1 MNSGDFSARAEASMS
16 QSDNLSTLGTDSP
29 FERIKQVDSDDNE
42 FWSARDLMIVLEYG
56 TWRKFKNVLIKA
68 QIACE
73 SSGYDPDDHMVQA
86 ARMVEIGSD
95 AKREVEDM
103 HLSRYAC
110 YLIVQN
116 ADPSKEVVALGQTY
130 FAVQTRRQEIS
141 DQEAMA
147 ELSEDQRRLLLRE
160 RIKHQNTDLASAAKQ
175 AGVITGQ
182 DFAVFQNHGYQGLYN
197 GLTADGIH
205 RHKKLK
211 KSQHILDH
219 MGTTELA
226 ANLFRSTQ
234 AEEKLRRDNI
244 QGKATANQVHYQAGV
259 IVRRAIEEMG
269 GTMPE
274 DLPTLESIKKLQS
287 AEKKRLKA
295 KNKKEQ
301 DSED

>member
-1 MNSGDFSARAEASMS
+1 M
-16 QSDNLSTLGTDSP
+16 STLPTNPIDDNQPTPQSP
-29 FERIKQVDSDDNE
+29 FEQIKRIDPDGNE
-42 FWSARDLMIVLEYG
+42 FWSARDLMPLLEYAS
-56 TWRKFKNVLIKA
+56 WQKFKNVLLKA

-73 SSGYDPDDHMVQA
+73 NSGHDTADHFIHAVKMV
-86 ARMVEIGSD
+86 MIGSD
-95 AKREVEDM
+95 AKREVEDR

-130 FAVQTRRQEIS
+130 FAVQTRRQEVS
-141 DQEAMA
+141 DAEALA

-160 RIKHQNTDLASAAKQ
+160 KVRQQNTDLASAAKT
-175 AGVITGQ
+175 AGVITPL
-182 DFAVFQNHGYQGLYN
+182 DFAIFQDHGYKGLYS
-197 GLTADGIH
+197 GLTAKDIH
-205 RHKKLK
+205 KRKKLK

-244 QGKATANQVHYQAGV
+244 QGKDNANQIHYEAGLV
-259 IVRRAIEEMG
+259 VRRAIQELG

-274 DLPTLESIKKLQS
+274 DLPTADSIKKLEHN
-287 AEKKRLKA
+287 EKKRLKS
-295 KNKKEQ
+295 KL
-301 DSED
+301 DISED